1 MNFIF
6 LKGGSRILTILQF
19 EKVGQKQ
26 WTLSFP
32 NGGTFELK
40 MTPSSVTNK
49 FEIITD
55 FITGISEH
63 IGEPFN
69 DWLEKL
75 LTEGSDPSKRSE
87 VLFNN
92 IASLKNFVDEYLIFT
107 NVDYTQFVDES
118 KAKKNS
124 ILFKADEIEMILKLS
139 SYLKVYSI
147 FSNTENLKL
156 GKRFHQEIYNKIA
169 ADISDTEI
177 VAKIFKVIQTKT
189 FRYKQ
194 SDSFMWEY
202 IKTIQCKDIGT
213 HIIEIFNFIMNN
225 ILILCQHTKNPIT
238 YFVGVVDESVKWFL
252 RSVYKGS
259 IVYDDSVST
268 EDIHGSERDNLLTY
282 SFNDTLGR
290 LKNIAFDKIY
300 EQLERDNTSLDHS
313 DKYITDFHDRV
324 KDIEFISPLS
334 QCLVFPI
341 LSTITKIPYAHFKTI
356 SPEHTAILSYYTD
369 TIFQKVFKADYRNL
383 FSLLHYFPTSNPAIG
398 TTYRVKNI
406 HDYLNIQN
414 NTKDFFGFNTKTLP
428 HIILCHYVGRVS
440 RVNFKHLLSGQVLSG
455 IPLSKVE
462 SDMIVFY
469 AKYFSGELNTQLSEM
484 VALMNADF

>member
-6 LKGGSRILTILQF
+6 LKGGSQILTILQF

-194 SDSFMWEY
+194 SRE
-202 IKTIQCKDIGT
+202 
-213 HIIEIFNFIMNN
+213 
-225 ILILCQHTKNPIT
+225 
-238 YFVGVVDESVKWFL
+238 
-252 RSVYKGS
+252 
-259 IVYDDSVST
+259 
-268 EDIHGSERDNLLTY
+268 
-282 SFNDTLGR
+282 
-290 LKNIAFDKIY
+290 
-300 EQLERDNTSLDHS
+300 
-313 DKYITDFHDRV
+313 
-324 KDIEFISPLS
+324 
-334 QCLVFPI
+334 
-341 LSTITKIPYAHFKTI
+341 
-356 SPEHTAILSYYTD
+356 
-369 TIFQKVFKADYRNL
+369 
-383 FSLLHYFPTSNPAIG
+383 
-398 TTYRVKNI
+398 
-406 HDYLNIQN
+406 
-414 NTKDFFGFNTKTLP
+414 
-428 HIILCHYVGRVS
+428 
-440 RVNFKHLLSGQVLSG
+440 
-455 IPLSKVE
+455 
-462 SDMIVFY
+462 
-469 AKYFSGELNTQLSEM
+469 
-484 VALMNADF
+484 VARC